1 MEFVTYLFIC
11 ITNQKLKL
19 TIHLE
24 KAGSWTNYPH
34 LLWPNGK
41 QLCTLEKFFQH
52 YFKSALQDKITKLN
66 SKYIPD
72 WGTIN
77 FVLWTL
83 GGVNTLDS
91 GSLLDNLGDLR
102 SNCELSINVLFD
114 LEVIISFYIRASI
127 YQRFQFQISNQISK
141 KINFDNK
148 TSSLLP
154 IFLVSST
161 QHNDRRHKSRRFKGK
176 FTCRLA
182 LQANKNI

>member
-1 MEFVTYLFIC
+1 MTKRQTAMHI
-11 ITNQKLKL
+11 IKK
-19 TIHLE
+19 
-24 KAGSWTNYPH
+24 
-34 LLWPNGK
+34 
-41 QLCTLEKFFQH
+41 H

-91 GSLLDNLGDLR
+91 GSILDNLGDLR

-114 LEVIISFYIRASI
+114 LEVIILFYIGASI

-141 KINFDNK
+141 KNQ
-148 TSSLLP
+148 LW
-154 IFLVSST
+154 
-161 QHNDRRHKSRRFKGK
+161 
-176 FTCRLA
+176 
-182 LQANKNI
+182 